1 MSNGLMQAGGAGLG
15 TLQPG
20 IQQLPVMSAAGNKLL
35 ELSNR
40 FLLADQIAAALM
52 HATLVPDHLRGE
64 RKKVNGTWQLVAY
77 EPEQVRANVLM
88 VVNRALQWEVDPVA
102 LLPES
107 FVVGGKLDFQ
117 GKVITAVVNDKG
129 GLKNNLA
136 FTYSGSGDSLTVT
149 VTGTLKGENSPRTIT
164 LSYKDAVTKDSSG
177 NVNEQWRKDV
187 ESKLAYSGAKKWAR
201 RHTPGVVLGLFAEDE
216 DDAVPTVDGTARPFL
231 DNKTLGE
238 VTKNPVMD
246 SYELRIA
253 EIKDRDE
260 LTALVAKIR
269 SEPFEVLEEAE
280 TDYLVSMAKHRFR
293 NLPPAVKT
301 EPKLDTSTSQV
312 NEAPDNE
319 ERVLQYE
326 AHINESASSEE
337 VQRWVDAIDKD
348 PHLSP
353 GENKALGKFAN
364 ERVKR
369 GFEG

>member
-1 MSNGLMQAGGAGLG
+1 MSNGLMQAGNPGLSMAPAGIEQIPYSTGINNPLG
-15 TLQPG
+15 DIG
-20 IQQLPVMSAAGNKLL
+20 
-35 ELSNR
+35 NR
-40 FLLADQIAAALM
+40 FILANQIASTLM
-52 HATLVPDHLRGE
+52 YATLIPDHLRGE
-64 RKKVNGTWQLVAY
+64 RKNQNGSWQLIPY
-77 EPEQVRANVLM
+77 SPEQVKANVLM
-88 VVNRALQWEVDPVA
+88 VVNRALQWGVDPIA
-102 LLPES
+102 LIAES

-117 GKVITAVVNDKG
+117 GKVITAVVNALG
-129 GLKNNLA
+129 GLKNNLT
-136 FTYSGSGDSLTVT
+136 FSYSGSGESLTVT
-149 VTGTLKGENSPRTIT
+149 VTGTLKNESTPRIIT
-164 LSYKDAVTKDSSG
+164 LSYKDAVTKDKQG
-177 NVNEQWRKDV
+177 KPNEQWTKDV

-201 RHTPGVVLGLFAEDE
+201 RHTPGVVLGLFAED
-216 DDAVPTVDGTARPFL
+216 DDDDVPTVDGNARPFL

-238 VTKNPVMD
+238 VKRNPVMQ
-246 SYELRIA
+246 SYEDRIA
-253 EIKDRDE
+253 EITDRDE
-260 LTALVAKIR
+260 LTALVNKIR
-269 SEPFEVLEEAE
+269 AEPLEVLEEAE

-293 NLPPAVKT
+293 NIRPAVSA

-369 GFEG
+369 GFES

>member
-1 MSNGLMQAGGAGLG
+1 MQAGNPGLSMAPAGIEQIPYSFGANNPLG
-15 TLQPG
+15 DIG
-20 IQQLPVMSAAGNKLL
+20 
-35 ELSNR
+35 NR
-40 FLLADQIAAALM
+40 FILANQIASTLM
-52 HATLVPDHLRGE
+52 YATLIPDHLRGE
-64 RKKVNGTWQLVAY
+64 KKNVGGNWQIVPFA
-77 EPEQVRANVLM
+77 PEQIKANVLM
-88 VVNRALQWEVDPVA
+88 VVNRALQWGVDPIA
-102 LLPES
+102 LIAES

-117 GKVITAVVNDKG
+117 GKVITAVVNALG
-129 GLKNNLA
+129 GLKNNLQ
-136 FTYSGSGDSLTVT
+136 FSYTGTGEDLTVT
-149 VTGTLKGENSPRTIT
+149 VTGTLKNETTPRVIH
-164 LSYKDAVTKDSSG
+164 LEYKKAVTKDKSG
-177 NVNEQWRKDV
+177 KVNEQWTKDV

-246 SYELRIA
+246 SYEQRIA

-319 ERVLQYE
+319 ERVLEYE
-326 AHINESASSEE
+326 AHINESISSEE

-348 PHLSP
+348 THLSP

-369 GFEG
+369 GFES